1 MSRNTSPLL
10 CSSCGVR
17 LRLSAYRHTLSSFKP
32 GGSCRCDGALERVL
46 VALYHDAQ
54 PALLPFAE
62 AIEKADAVAVA
73 GSVHVLLELV
83 RESLPLLLSW
93 HCVQCLDRHPQC
105 PVSGCQR
112 ARDDAPTAA
121 SQQLLRDRE
130 AGGIDR
136 HRLLVA
142 PLLHG
147 LAEAV
152 VWHEMVNRKPLVCAW
167 RAETS
172 LSEPVLDGT
181 AAVGVAV
188 LVLTSF

>member
-1 MSRNTSPLL
+1 M
-10 CSSCGVR
+10 
-17 LRLSAYRHTLSSFKP
+17 
-32 GGSCRCDGALERVL
+32 
-46 VALYHDAQ
+46 
-54 PALLPFAE
+54 
-62 AIEKADAVAVA
+62 AVA

-83 RESLPLLLSW
+83 RESLPLLLSC

-112 ARDDAPTAA
+112 ARDD
-121 SQQLLRDRE
+121 
-130 AGGIDR
+130 
-136 HRLLVA
+136 
-142 PLLHG
+142 G